1 MKGGENMNISRKTRK
16 KEMCKNYINDGN
28 DIKTTA
34 KLLRIDFGRKRHR
47 LFRTVCKQN
56 KLPF

>member
-1 MKGGENMNISRKTRK
+1 MNISRKTRK